1 MEAKKRKKLS
11 KAEEKRLVIC
21 RERALDLFL
30 RMEEMVQILRKK
42 EWNDARKLREVHY
55 HVNEIFN
62 LLSYMVLKQ
71 NVLKKEVEMK
81 EKTIK
86 CINCNNDVEIDIAK
100 AIDEEGEVFHCP
112 CCGFIFSY
120 TDK

>member
-1 MEAKKRKKLS
+1 MKKLS

-21 RERALDLFL
+21 RERALDLLL
-30 RMEEMVQILRKK
+30 RMEEMVQIFRKK
-42 EWNDARKLREVHY
+42 EWNDARKLLDEHDKA
-55 HVNEIFN
+55 NQTFN
-62 LLSYMVLKQ
+62 LLSYLELKQ
-71 NVLKKEVEMK
+71 KVLKKEEEMTK
-81 EKTIK
+81 KTTK